1 MSIFVGCTIGPV
13 FETIGLAQKPLEI
26 WMASYMYSR
35 VAQIIIQ
42 ELNKNEKI
50 EIISP
55 HEEMKGNRG
64 DMFQGVK
71 GAGTFSD
78 HIIFRAD
85 MSKEEANELLKE
97 AKEKMYEEVS
107 KEIASTINQKPKEV
121 VKNYLKKK
129 IYVLDVEKEPQNEE
143 ENFFPVKELVEEL
156 EIQDSFPPFLA
167 KEKADDYLLQF
178 INHANL
184 KKSNWVKENQAL
196 NSDENNENE
205 KLKIDSFKDIANR
218 ANKSN
223 LLLNDY
229 LAIIYSDGDSMGKL
243 NAKFAEDKNQKS
255 YFKLSE
261 FITERA
267 KANIKYVRGY
277 GAMPIYFGGDDMF
290 FIAPIY
296 GENPEDKEKQ
306 ISVFQLVENLSKN
319 FDDAWEKAGISNEG
333 IVPSLSFGI
342 AISHY
347 KYPFKHM
354 REECQNALFG
364 TAKEQKWA
372 NSREKKAIAIE
383 LRKHSGQ
390 KSSLILCGHEFEKNK
405 ISAYSAAVKYIND
418 VVPKEEKKKKDEYAL
433 SRSMHWK
440 VMEQYPLIESL
451 LNLSGTKTDDMNK
464 LSDENQ
470 KKRLK
475 AWFGANSN
483 LTDKEGTNDFD
494 LVIDA
499 MCEIVKSIGFT
510 NANAERIKNTIDG
523 LFRLAEF
530 MCTKKIKGPEE

>member
-13 FETIGLAQKPLEI
+13 FETIGLARKPLEI

-35 VAQIIIQ
+35 IAQIIIQ

-55 HEEMKGNRG
+55 HEEMKGNRS

-85 MSKEEANELLKE
+85 MSKEEANGLLEK

-107 KEIASTINQKPKEV
+107 KEIASTINQKSEEV
-121 VKNYLKKK
+121 LAYLKEK
-129 IYVLDVEKEPQNEE
+129 IYVLDVEKETQEKE

-205 KLKIDSFKDIANR
+205 KLKIDSFKTIANR

-229 LAIIYSDGDSMGKL
+229 LAIIYSDGDSMGTL
-243 NAKFAEDKNQKS
+243 NAKFAEDKNQVS
-255 YFKLSE
+255 YFMLSE
-261 FITERA
+261 FITERS
-267 KANIKYVRGY
+267 KANIKYVRDY

-296 GENPEDKEKQ
+296 GKDPDKEEQ

-319 FDDAWEKAGISNEG
+319 FDEAWAKAGISNEG

-405 ISAYSAAVKYIND
+405 ISAYSAAVKYINN
-418 VVPKEEKKKKDEYAL
+418 VVPKEGEKKKDEYAL

-451 LNLSGTKTDDMNK
+451 LK

-475 AWFGANSN
+475 TWFGANSN
-483 LTDKEGTNDFD
+483 LTSNNEKEKLDKVLDK
-494 LVIDA
+494 VIDA
-499 MCEIVKSIGFT
+499 MCEIAKSIGLT

-530 MCTKKIKGPEE
+530 MCTKKIKGQEE